1 MRADASI
8 PIMRSP
14 RRSSANH
21 NAAPVSSP
29 TKPVLSRNSAVPRS
43 SSERGAGRLKAI
55 IWTVILVG
63 FVFTCVKLF
72 PILLNQYEFQDGM
85 QTIAR
90 FATVNRQT
98 PEDIRNAV
106 LSEAEKD
113 SVPITADDIKVE
125 AVNGNVH
132 IRVNYSVTVDLLVY
146 RWTLNFHPEVSNYAL
161 V

>member
-1 MRADASI
+1 M
-8 PIMRSP
+8 
-14 RRSSANH
+14 
-21 NAAPVSSP
+21 
-29 TKPVLSRNSAVPRS
+29 
-43 SSERGAGRLKAI
+43 
-55 IWTVILVG
+55 G